1 MTRGHKTQK
10 TKKKTKWNRQRDEA
24 CRQIAENLSWPILR
38 SLEAVTK
45 RHNTQETKK
54 KTKWNRQTHKA
65 WRQIA
70 ENRSWPIGRSLKA
83 VTRGHKFKSIPKSQE
98 RGQTR
103 SEYQTMFVYLSILFF
118 FYRLFFLFSFRL
130 PSFQLLAFIT
140 VVSEPVWPCQLRLFR
155 FR

>member
-1 MTRGHKTQK
+1 MTRGHKTQE
-10 TKKKTKWNRQRDEA
+10 TKKKTKWNRQKDEV
-24 CRQIAENLSWPILR
+24 CRQIAENLSWPIGRPLK
-38 SLEAVTK
+38 AVTK
-45 RHNTQETKK
+45 SHNTQETKK

-118 FYRLFFLFSFRL
+118 FL
-130 PSFQLLAFIT
+130 PSFFLIFLSAA
-140 VVSEPVWPCQLRLFR
+140 LFSASCFYHRR
-155 FR
+155 F